1 MSERTRVIL
10 LHGFAANSLAMM
22 PLRSMLSRRGLEPSI
37 WRYPSL
43 RVSVAEN
50 ADRLRAHLDDLDADA
65 IPYHIVAHSMG
76 AIVTRAA
83 HADGNARSG
92 NARSGNARWLQRIVF
107 LAPPHSG
114 LPAARLASPIA
125 QRFLPPMLDLSDA
138 PTSYVNTL
146 PTTINHDV
154 GAIAA
159 RWDVLVPRR
168 STHLDCQREHRTLH
182 ASHNSLLV
190 SRRVATLVANFLHR
204 GSFDAT
210 L

>member
-1 MSERTRVIL
+1 MISTP
-10 LHGFAANSLAMM
+10 M
-22 PLRSMLSRRGLEPSI
+22 RSPITSSHTAWCDRHPRGATPMGMLGRGMLG
-37 WRYPSL
+37 RGML
-43 RVSVAEN
+43 GGCN
-50 ADRLRAHLDDLDADA
+50 
-65 IPYHIVAHSMG
+65 G
-76 AIVTRAA
+76 
-83 HADGNARSG
+83 
-92 NARSGNARWLQRIVF
+92 IVF

-168 STHLDCQREHRTLH
+168 STHLDCQRRTPNAATRH
-182 ASHNSLLV
+182 TNSLLV